1 MKVRK
6 GDRVRVL
13 VGKDRGVEG
22 VVMNVL
28 PRQGKVLV
36 DGVNVARRHT
46 KPRQQGAPGGIIDK
60 VMPIDASNVAVINPK
75 DGKTTRVGYRFDN
88 EGNKVRICKRTGDD
102 L

>member
-22 VVMNVL
+22 DVIRVL
-28 PRQGKVLV
+28 PAEGKVIV

-46 KPRQQGAPGGIIDK
+46 KPRQQGAPGGIIEK

-75 DGKTTRVGYRFDN
+75 DGKPTRVGYRFASD
-88 EGNKVRICKRTGDD
+88 GSKVRICKRTGDD